1 MNLSEMFLLF
11 IFYSMFGWIIE
22 VIQSYIRNHKF
33 INRGFLIGPYC
44 PIYGF
49 GGLAITLLLRKYLED
64 PLILFFMSVIICSI
78 LEYST
83 SYIMEKIFKARWWD
97 YSNKKFNIDGRICLE
112 TMVPFGILGLIM
124 SYFINPIIFGLFSL
138 MSSNLLDMIA
148 FIIFIIFVIDNV
160 ISFTIISNLKDISED
175 VRGDSTERVTKKVRK
190 IITRSGKKLYNR
202 IIKAFPTFRIIRKK

>member
-190 IITRSGKKLYNR
+190 IITRSGEKLYNR